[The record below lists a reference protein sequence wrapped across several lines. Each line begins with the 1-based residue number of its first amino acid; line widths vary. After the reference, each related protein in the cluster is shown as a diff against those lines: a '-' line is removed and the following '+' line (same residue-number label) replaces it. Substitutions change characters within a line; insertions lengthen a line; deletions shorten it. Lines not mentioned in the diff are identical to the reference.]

1 MWNSG
6 DATLVHIDVLPAY
19 EERKYVPDLELVG
32 DIAATLNLLASRIEH
47 KLELSQRAS
56 EILVDRQHQRDL
68 LDRRGASLNQFA
80 LHPLRIVRAMQD
92 IVNNDVTLTVDMGS
106 FHIWIAR
113 YLYSFRARQV
123 MISNGQQTMGVALPW
138 AIGAW
143 LVNPGRKVVS
153 VSGDGGFLQSSMELE
168 TAVRLN
174 ANILHIIWVDNAYNM
189 VAIRGGE
196 KISASL
202 RRGVRPGRF
211 QSLCRRVRCERLCRR
226 ERRRARTDAA
236 CGNGCRWPGRG
247 GHSRRLQR

>member
-1 MWNSG
+1 
-6 DATLVHIDVLPAY
+6 
-19 EERKYVPDLELVG
+19 
-32 DIAATLNLLASRIEH
+32 
-47 KLELSQRAS
+47 
-56 EILVDRQHQRDL
+56 
-68 LDRRGASLNQFA
+68 
-80 LHPLRIVRAMQD
+80 MQD

-174 ANILHIIWVDNAYNM
+174 ANVLHIIWVDNGYNM
-189 VAIRGGE
+189 VAIQEE
-196 KISASL
+196 KKYQRLS
-202 RRGVRPGRF
+202 GVEFGPVDF
-211 QSLCRRVRCERLCRR
+211 KVCRRLWRERLCRG
-226 ERRRARTDAA
+226 ERRRSNLRAA
-236 CGNGCRWPGRG
+236 MDVDGPAVVAIPVDYSDNPLLMGQL
-247 GHSRRLQR
+247 HLSQIL

>member
-1 MWNSG
+1 
-6 DATLVHIDVLPAY
+6 
-19 EERKYVPDLELVG
+19 
-32 DIAATLNLLASRIEH
+32 
-47 KLELSQRAS
+47 
-56 EILVDRQHQRDL
+56 
-68 LDRRGASLNQFA
+68 
-80 LHPLRIVRAMQD
+80 MQD

-174 ANILHIIWVDNAYNM
+174 ANVLHIIWVDNAYNM
-189 VAIRGGE
+189 VAIQEE
-196 KISASL
+196 KKYQRLSGVEFGPVDFKAYADAFGAKALPSRAPMRSN
-202 RRGVRPGRF
+202 RRCVR
-211 QSLCRRVRCERLCRR
+211 QWMSM
-226 ERRRARTDAA
+226 ARPW
-236 CGNGCRWPGRG
+236 WPF
-247 GHSRRLQR
+247 RRLQR

>member
-1 MWNSG
+1 
-6 DATLVHIDVLPAY
+6 
-19 EERKYVPDLELVG
+19 
-32 DIAATLNLLASRIEH
+32 
-47 KLELSQRAS
+47 
-56 EILVDRQHQRDL
+56 
-68 LDRRGASLNQFA
+68 
-80 LHPLRIVRAMQD
+80 MQD

-174 ANILHIIWVDNAYNM
+174 ANVLHIIWVDNAYNM
-189 VAIRGGE
+189 VAIQKR
-196 KISASL
+196 KIPAPF
-202 RRGVRPGRF
+202 RRRVRPGRF
-211 QSLCRRVRCERLCRR
+211 QSLCRCLRRERLCRG
-226 ERRRARTDAA
+226 ER
-236 CGNGCRWPGRG
+236 
-247 GHSRRLQR
+247 